1 VSNSFIGVNNIRG
14 SSISPA
20 PTIAPRMIWVYL
32 KARLKHR
39 ISHFFIH
46 LMTLH
51 ADKVSCACHI
61 LNGYYARMRLQTI
74 RHFNISDTPLVVS
87 LAKSNI
93 PGFSSG
99 KYNRALILN
108 GTSVE

>member
-20 PTIAPRMIWVYL
+20 PTIAP
-32 KARLKHR
+32 
-39 ISHFFIH
+39 
-46 LMTLH
+46 
-51 ADKVSCACHI
+51 
-61 LNGYYARMRLQTI
+61 
-74 RHFNISDTPLVVS
+74 SDTPLVVS